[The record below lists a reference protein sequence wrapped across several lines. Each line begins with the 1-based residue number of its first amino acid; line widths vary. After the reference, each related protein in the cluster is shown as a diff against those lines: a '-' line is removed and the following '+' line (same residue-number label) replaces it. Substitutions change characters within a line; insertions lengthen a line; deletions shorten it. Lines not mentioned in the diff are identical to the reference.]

1 MPSTISAS
9 NESRRLEA
17 LSDVQ
22 STRSE
27 LRVVIVSDAQW
38 QRNGVGTY
46 YHDLMEHL
54 QDRVAC
60 AQLFCPDKTDRR
72 YRGLAIPL
80 PGDPTQQLRL
90 PSFFSVYRAIRD
102 LRPDVLVIP
111 TPGPY
116 GLWGALV
123 AKRLGVPIC
132 AGHHTRLGRLV
143 ELYWK
148 GRLGSIA
155 GRCLQSVSDLL
166 FRYSNVVV
174 ANSDE
179 MVESARAAGALKV
192 RLVGTPIAKCFLR
205 SPPAFVSLKLRTVLY
220 VGRLASE
227 KNIESVID
235 AAKKL
240 PHITFCI
247 AGDGPQRRLVQRA
260 AGHLGNIRYEG
271 WVNREQVVSLMDTS
285 DMLVLPSR
293 VEAFGTVALE
303 AMARRRLVLVS
314 PSCGILD
321 WEGLSGSI
329 FCMREEE
336 SLADAIDR
344 VGGLNPQSRREQA
357 ETGHAAVQSLN
368 ECTMTEW
375 VEVLSDV
382 RK

>member
-1 MPSTISAS
+1 M
-9 NESRRLEA
+9 
-17 LSDVQ
+17 D
-22 STRSE
+22 
-27 LRVVIVSDAQW
+27 
-38 QRNGVGTY
+38 
-46 YHDLMEHL
+46 HL

-60 AQLFCPDKTDRR
+60 AKLFCPDKSYGR

-102 LRPDVLVIP
+102 LKPDVLVIP

-116 GLWGALV
+116 GLWGACV

-148 GRLGSIA
+148 GRLGSFA
-155 GRCLQSVSDLL
+155 GTCLQSVSDLL
-166 FRYSNVVV
+166 FRYSDMVV

-179 MVESARAAGALKV
+179 MVESARGAGAPNV

-205 SPPAFVSLKLRTVLY
+205 SPPAFVSRKLRTVLY

-227 KNIESVID
+227 KNIDCVVD
-235 AAKKL
+235 AAKRL
-240 PHITFCI
+240 PHVTFCI

-260 AGHLGNIRYEG
+260 ATHLSNVRYEG
-271 WVNREQVVSLMDTS
+271 WVARDQVVSLMDAS

-314 PSCGILD
+314 PRCGILD
-321 WEGLSGSI
+321 WEALSGSI
-329 FCMREEE
+329 FCMREDET
-336 SLADAIDR
+336 LADAIDR
-344 VGGLNPQSRREQA
+344 IGRLSPESRREQA
-357 ETGHAAVQSLN
+357 EAGHHAVQSLN

-375 VEVLSDV
+375 IDVLAKL
-382 RK
+382 RKHG